1 MTVFLLR
8 TAAAALL
15 QAGSM
20 LLLACAQP
28 QPTTYPSTIMLSFQT
43 ERFRLTAGPSS
54 AEGYPMT
61 IQFGAFV
68 GSDGKNI
75 VVPSGHY
82 LNSKGPWN
90 VASRAWAVGEE
101 THPAPERLE
110 ILYFSY
116 TENTFYEGK
125 FALPQQRIYDLL
137 KQGFWN
143 TATRQPT
150 TYNELTVCVLPK
162 GLVVVWLA
170 GPGRQTLVGHYRA
183 QVSNVDWQ
191 RFNPEVDR
199 AQAVR
204 TRQDQLPPAV
214 QQQIKAN
221 TINSRKW
228 EDYLLTYSWQLALP
242 PGLTLSTY
250 NLGYWSGE
258 YTSGPDAADPAPYV
272 QALLTPQVRPAPS
285 GAYWRVR
292 DEAGHFY
299 RLRVRQ
305 FDEMETLA
313 AFRTLHQATPN
324 TPLTLRLEADKY
336 LKEAKLVL
344 TNGSQSLPLTK
355 TPVEI
360 GPL

>member
-1 MTVFLLR
+1 
-8 TAAAALL
+8 
-15 QAGSM
+15 M
-20 LLLACAQP
+20 LP
-28 QPTTYPSTIMLSFQT
+28 FQT
-43 ERFRLTAGPSS
+43 ERFRLTAGPSA

-90 VASRAWAVGEE
+90 VSSRAWAVGEE

-110 ILYFSY
+110 LLYFSY
-116 TENTFYEGK
+116 AENAFYEGK
-125 FALPQQRIYDLL
+125 FALPQQRIHDLL

-143 TATRQPT
+143 ATERRQT

-183 QVSNVDWQ
+183 QLSDADWQ
-191 RFNPEVDR
+191 RFNPGVDR

-204 TRQDQLPPAV
+204 TRQAQLLPAV
-214 QQQIKAN
+214 QQQLQAGAIS
-221 TINSRKW
+221 SRKW
-228 EDYLLTYSWQLALP
+228 EDYLLTYPWQLALP
-242 PGLTLSTY
+242 PTLTLTSY

-258 YTSGPDAADPAPYV
+258 YTSGPDTADPVPYV
-272 QALLTPQVRPAPS
+272 QALRTPQVRPVPS
-285 GAYWRVR
+285 GAYLRVR
-292 DEAGHFY
+292 DEAGQFY

-305 FDEMETLA
+305 FDETETLT
-313 AFRTLHQATPN
+313 AFRTLHQASPN
-324 TPLTLRLEADKY
+324 TPLTLQVETDKY
-336 LKEAKLVL
+336 LKQVSLLL
-344 TNGSQSLPLTK
+344 TNGSQRIPLTK
-355 TPVEI
+355 TQVEV

>member
-1 MTVFLLR
+1 MTLLMR
-8 TAAAALL
+8 L
-15 QAGSM
+15 SV
-20 LLLACAQP
+20 LLAGLIPAWAQAQKGP
-28 QPTTYPSTIMLSFQT
+28 RPAKYQT
-43 ERFRLTAGPSS
+43 ENFRLSAGPSS

-61 IQFGAFV
+61 IRFGAFV

-90 VASRAWAVGEE
+90 VSSRAWAVGEE
-101 THPAPERLE
+101 TQPAPEHLE

-125 FALPQQRIYDLL
+125 FPLPQQRIYDLL

-143 TATRQPT
+143 TTTRQPA

-183 QVSNVDWQ
+183 QVSNADWQ
-191 RFNPEVDR
+191 HFNPGVDR

-204 TRQDQLPPAV
+204 TRQDQLLPAV
-214 QQQIKAN
+214 QQEIKAG
-221 TINSRKW
+221 TISSRKW
-228 EDYLLTYSWQLALP
+228 ESYLLTYSWQVALP

-258 YTSGPDAADPAPYV
+258 YTRGPDTADPAPYV
-272 QALLTPQVRPAPS
+272 QALLTPHVRPAPS

-292 DEAGHFY
+292 DEAGHYY

-305 FDEMETLA
+305 FEETETLA
-313 AFRTLHQATPN
+313 AFRTLHQASPN
-324 TPLTLRLEADKY
+324 TPLTLQVEADKY
-336 LKEAKLVL
+336 LKEVKLML

-355 TPVEI
+355 TPVEV